1 MSIDNIDSLKSTIKV
16 LTDKIKSSGIKKFP
30 DDFLFNTDFI
40 EQTIP
45 NKILVL
51 GSELFGNFEINTS
64 DGELFKMVDDII
76 LAKYYIYSSAQRSHI
91 IKIPHNKSDIRK
103 IVTEYEHYFDKLV
116 KTIDSEIS
124 KSISHVDKLK
134 IINQIIHNL
143 NLIRF

>member
-1 MSIDNIDSLKSTIKV
+1 MSSDKIISNTSTIKT

-40 EQTIP
+40 EETIP

-64 DGELFKMVDDII
+64 DGEFFKMVDDLI
-76 LAKYYIYSSAQRSHI
+76 LAKYYIYSSTQRKAI
-91 IKIPHNKSDIRK
+91 IKIPSSKSDLFNCVIK
-103 IVTEYEHYFDKLV
+103 YEHYFDNIV
-116 KTIDSEIS
+116 KTIDSEIP
-124 KSISHVDKLK
+124 KSISHVEKLK